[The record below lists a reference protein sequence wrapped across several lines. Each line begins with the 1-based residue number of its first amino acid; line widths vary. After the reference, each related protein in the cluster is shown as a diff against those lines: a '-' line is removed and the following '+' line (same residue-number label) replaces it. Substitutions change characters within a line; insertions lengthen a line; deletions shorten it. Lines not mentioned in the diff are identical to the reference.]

1 MSGLYEKDP
10 QLTAVID
17 KQSRRNLLD
26 ASDPNPLLVDTSAG
40 KAVRV
45 ALQINNGPEGLID
58 LAISSDEPWLELESN
73 RLTLVGGESKDCI
86 VKVKSDGDSEFANLL
101 LSWEGAAATLCQGV
115 MIQRKLA
122 GRAEAHTNTSG
133 SSVPAPPPN
142 RANEIVTLQKF
153 IEGCA
158 PDKFIDKSEEH
169 QIFRKG
175 GAIGFSVTETESVL
189 NRMCS
194 DGGWTRQVRLEDKL
208 TAMLREATKDDGVI
222 DQQEYDHVVNFAIKR
237 LMPRRDADELCIT
250 LILDNAWKA
259 KESMLNKWFSKKRKM
274 YGL

>member
-1 MSGLYEKDP
+1 MSELHEKDP
-10 QLTAVID
+10 QLAAVID

-26 ASDPNPLLVDTSAG
+26 NSDPNPLLVDTSAG

-86 VKVKSDGDSEFANLL
+86 FKVKSDGDTEFANLL
-101 LSWEGAAATLCQGV
+101 LSWEGAANTLCQGV

-122 GRAEAHTNTSG
+122 GRPAGNA
-133 SSVPAPPPN
+133 SSSPPPVAPD
-142 RANEIVTLQKF
+142 RSADVTALQKF

-175 GAIGFSVTETESVL
+175 GAIGFSLTETESVL
-189 NRMCS
+189 NRLCS

-208 TAMLREATKDDGVI
+208 TAMLHEATKDDGVI

-250 LILDNAWKA
+250 LILNNAWKA
-259 KESMLNKWFSKKRKM
+259 KESLLNKWFAKKRKM